1 MLELDAWVALRQ
13 VLPKFL
19 SESNNDSTELEMTFD
34 KKSDAQTAK
43 RVIEV
48 LAEKEYA
55 SASEYESE

>member
-43 RVIEV
+43 AI
-48 LAEKEYA
+48 LNPTCIG
-55 SASEYESE
+55 